1 MTATP
6 QQLDALRQLNRHART
21 SPPATRENTVSDP
34 SSRHERY
41 EDIPLPP
48 EPLADDMP
56 PVVTDEDN
64 APAIARASDRN
75 RTSAPARQIKL
86 TPASQIKTS
95 VTEWLIENWIPRG
108 AVTLLAGREGI
119 GKSTVAVDWV
129 AQATRGDLTDG
140 EPLNVGYVVTED
152 SREHTVVPRLLAAGA
167 DLDRVAFIDATVR
180 DDTNPA
186 NAYDVPL
193 DLPGDF
199 PLLGKTIEH
208 NDIGLVILDAAK
220 SVMNANLND
229 YKDTDV
235 RKFLEPMSMLAEKT
249 GCTFVG
255 LAHFGKKE
263 TADTGKLLSGS
274 SAWSQVARSVMSV
287 VADKDQGT
295 IKVWNSKANLAKREM
310 TMEARISS
318 APFYTSDDEKSE
330 VGKVEWIGECSENG
344 ESLLSGDEHDDE
356 DKTEVEQWLE
366 DYLTENGPC
375 PRTEVFRAAKK
386 SIGVSESTI
395 KRAFRKLDGL
405 SQSGGFP
412 RTAHWSLPGRG
423 YTGEATEPP
432 DSTVETDTRAA
443 ILDHLDTDHK
453 QSADTIIRTVTEMIR
468 GATREMVTDQLT
480 ELSND
485 GIIHQVNGK
494 YIKEK

>member
-6 QQLDALRQLNRHART
+6 QQLDALRQLDSHART
-21 SPPATRENTVSDP
+21 SPPAKSDDTVSGP
-34 SSRHERY
+34 SPRHERY
-41 EDIPLPP
+41 DDIPLPT

-56 PVVTDEDN
+56 PAVIDEDN

-75 RTSAPARQIKL
+75 RTPAPSRQIKL
-86 TPASQIKTS
+86 TPASQIKTT

-108 AVTLLAGREGI
+108 SVTLLAGREGI

-129 AQATRGDLTDG
+129 AQATRGELTNGD
-140 EPLNVGYVVTED
+140 PLNVGYVVTED

-167 DLDRVAFIDATVR
+167 DIDRVAFIDATFR
-180 DDTNPA
+180 DPTDPA
-186 NAYDVPL
+186 IVYDGPL

-199 PLLGKTIEH
+199 QLLEKTIEH

-235 RKFLEPMSMLAEKT
+235 RKFLEPMSKCAERT

-263 TADTGKLLSGS
+263 TSDTGKLLSGS
-274 SAWSQVARSVMSV
+274 SAWSQVARSVVSV
-287 VADKDQGT
+287 VADNEQGT

-318 APFYTSDDEKSE
+318 APFRTSDGEKSE
-330 VGKVEWIGECSENG
+330 VGKVEWLGECSENG
-344 ESLLSGDEHDDE
+344 ESLLSGDFSDDE

-375 PRTEVFRAAKK
+375 PRSEVFRAAKK
-386 SIGVSESTI
+386 SIGVSDSTI
-395 KRAFRKLDGL
+395 KRAFKSIGGNSDT
-405 SQSGGFP
+405 SGFP
-412 RTAHWSLPGRG
+412 RVAHWSLPGRG
-423 YTGEATEPP
+423 YTGQETEPP
-432 DSTVETDTRAA
+432 DSPVESDVRAA

-453 QSADTIIRTVTEMIR
+453 QSAETIIRTVTEMAR
-468 GATREMVTDQLT
+468 GATREIVTDQLT
-480 ELSND
+480 ELLND
-485 GIIHQVNGK
+485 GKIHHANGK
-494 YIKEK
+494 YLKEK